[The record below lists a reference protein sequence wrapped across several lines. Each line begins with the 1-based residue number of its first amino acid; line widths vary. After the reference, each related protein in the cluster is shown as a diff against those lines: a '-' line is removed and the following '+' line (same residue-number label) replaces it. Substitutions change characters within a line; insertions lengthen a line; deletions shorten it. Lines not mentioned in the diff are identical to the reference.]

1 MSALT
6 FQRLCVFI
14 LVLTGI
20 LLIASSVLK
29 YFATQFFADTA
40 LIGQTFGLAW
50 AVLLVFGLLA
60 IYHFDIEQAG
70 MIGFAAF
77 VVAMIGTVLSVI
89 PEYLLLSSLAGS
101 SNATLE
107 LEIVSPIQIIASFIF
122 LLGYL
127 GFGLVL
133 LYAGSLSKMGAL
145 AFSLGMAIGVTPA
158 LIHNAPIYLSFFGA
172 LLGGVGSIWLGF
184 SLLTKNYQ
192 KG

>member
-1 MSALT
+1 MVPWLIYYRRRHAPKDVKRHGLLYKTPISHIRVYNIHNSMSALT

-101 SNATLE
+101 SSATLE
-107 LEIVSPIQIIASFIF
+107 LDIAAPVQTIGALTF

-127 GFGLVL
+127 GFGSVIF
-133 LYAGSLSKMGAL
+133 YTGSLSKMGGL
-145 AFSLGMAIGVTPA
+145 AFTLGMA
-158 LIHNAPIYLSFFGA
+158 
-172 LLGGVGSIWLGF
+172 
-184 SLLTKNYQ
+184 
-192 KG
+192 